1 MKVNDLEE
9 MTVKARLD
17 ARSLATIALAAAV
30 LGATAASAQPAR
42 QGPGPNTPK
51 MLVQVFRSADKV
63 AGPEAADALRD
74 RLARA
79 FPPRALHV
87 IGREDLIQF
96 LQQSGYNPNEQLGRS
111 DEAQLAKIMRADDY
125 IRGQVTKVGD
135 VYRVDAWLVLT
146 RDNSL
151 SQPLPPSE
159 GNRPDRAV
167 SDLVRSIQDARKQLD
182 NEKKCIDLARSEK
195 YAEAVKAA
203 DEGIA
208 DYPNATL
215 VRYCKLNV
223 LVRQKASQEQLLAM
237 ANEILAIDPN
247 SKNALAIAADAQK
260 AAGNID
266 EANTLMVRLLATD
279 PTNANLATQ
288 VVDGLAASGNYTVAK
303 EIVVKAVAENPGDV
317 GLVSLQ
323 FKILAAS
330 RDYKPA
336 IATGE
341 EMVQMDTSLA
351 DIGFF
356 QRLSALYAADSQPQK
371 AAEAMARGTRKF
383 PNDAGS
389 WQIYAQLLKNAGQ
402 TQQSIAA
409 AKRALAI
416 DPKISNG
423 WTQIAVAYNELD
435 QPDSA
440 LAALRQAKVAG
451 DNADQVGQFAL
462 SIGNK
467 FYRAAVAE
475 DPKKPASF
483 ERALPYLHFADS
495 TIVDADSKGNAKF
508 LIGVSSYYI
517 ASSIAQGLQASKNC
531 DEAKMAQAA
540 ATNSMIYTQAGGKT
554 APDAAGQILGA
565 IGQLSPYLDGAV
577 KTLCKATP

>member
-1 MKVNDLEE
+1 M
-9 MTVKARLD
+9 KARPDIRTL
-17 ARSLATIALAAAV
+17 
-30 LGATAASAQPAR
+30 AASAVAVALFGAVPVSAQPPRAVA
-42 QGPGPNTPK
+42 GPNTPK

-74 RLARA
+74 RLTRA

-135 VYRVDAWLVLT
+135 NYRVDAWLVLT

-151 SQPLPPSE
+151 TQPLPMSE
-159 GNRPDRAV
+159 GTRPDRAV
-167 SDLVRSIQDARKQLD
+167 IGLVKSIQDARKQLD
-182 NEKKCIDLARSEK
+182 NEKQCIDFARNGK
-195 YAEAVKAA
+195 LDEAVKVA

-208 DYPNATL
+208 DYPTATL

-223 LVRQKASQEQLLAM
+223 LVRRKASNKDLIAM
-237 ANEILAIDPN
+237 ADEILTIDPN
-247 SKNALAIAADAQK
+247 AKAALAVAADAQQQE
-260 AAGNID
+260 GNT
-266 EANTLMVRLLATD
+266 EAANTLLVRLLATD
-279 PTNANLATQ
+279 PTNASLATR
-288 VVDGLAASGNYTVAK
+288 VVDALAASKNWTVAK
-303 EIVVKAVAENPGDV
+303 EIVTQAVAENPGDV

-323 FKILAAS
+323 YRILAAS
-330 RDYKPA
+330 GDYKPA

-356 QRLSALYAADSQPQK
+356 TRLVSLYAADSQPQK
-371 AAEAMARGTRKF
+371 AAEAAARGTRKF
-383 PNDAGS
+383 PNDAGL
-389 WQIYAQLLKNAGQ
+389 WQFYAQTLKNSGQ
-402 TQQSIAA
+402 LQQSVAA
-409 AKRALAI
+409 AKRALEI
-416 DPKISNG
+416 NPKIANG
-423 WTQIAVAYNELD
+423 WTQIAVAYNELN

-440 LAALRQAKVAG
+440 LLALRSAAAAG
-451 DNADQVGQFAL
+451 DDPNTVGGFAL

-467 FYRAAVAE
+467 LYQAAAKEEPKRAA
-475 DPKKPASF
+475 SF
-483 ERALPYLHFADS
+483 GTALPYLHFADS
-495 TIVDADSKGNAKF
+495 TVTDAGTKGNAKF

-531 DEAKMAQAA
+531 EEAKASQAA
-540 ATNSMIYTQAGGKT
+540 AINATIYTQAGGRT

-565 IGQLSPYLDGAV
+565 MASLTPYIDQSV
-577 KTLCKATP
+577 KTLCKTQ

>member
-1 MKVNDLEE
+1 
-9 MTVKARLD
+9 VKARLHT
-17 ARSLATIALAAAV
+17 RSLATVAVAAV
-30 LGATAASAQPAR
+30 ALGVIPAGAQPPR
-42 QGPGPNTPK
+42 LQPGPNTPK

-74 RLARA
+74 RLTRA

-96 LQQSGYNPNEQLGRS
+96 LQQSGYDPTMQLSRS

-125 IRGQVTKVGD
+125 IRGQVAKVGD

-151 SQPLPPSE
+151 SQPLPPAE
-159 GNRPDRAV
+159 GSSPSRAV
-167 SDLVRSIQDARKQLD
+167 QGLVKSIQDARKQLD
-182 NEKKCIDLARSEK
+182 NEKKCIDFARVDK

-223 LVRQKASQEQLLAM
+223 LVRQKASNKDLIAM
-237 ANEILAIDPN
+237 ADEILAIDAN
-247 SKNALAIAADAQK
+247 AKAALAIAADAQQ
-260 AAGNID
+260 AEGNV
-266 EANTLMVRLLATD
+266 EAANTLLVRLLATD
-279 PTNANLATQ
+279 PTNASLATR
-288 VVDGLAASGNYTVAK
+288 VVDALAASRNWAVAK
-303 EIVVKAVAENPGDV
+303 EIVTKAVIENPGDV

-330 RDYKPA
+330 GDFRPA

-351 DIGFF
+351 DVAFF

-371 AAEAMARGTRKF
+371 AAEAAARGTRKF
-383 PNDAGS
+383 PNDANL
-389 WQIYAQLLKNAGQ
+389 WQFYAQTLKNSGQ

-409 AKRALAI
+409 AKRALEI
-416 DPKISNG
+416 DPKIPSG
-423 WTQIAVAYNELD
+423 WTQIAVAYNELNE
-435 QPDSA
+435 PDSA
-440 LAALRQAKVAG
+440 LIALRMAKAAG
-451 DNADQVGQFAL
+451 DNADQVGTFAL

-467 FYRAAVAE
+467 LYQAAAKE
-475 DPKKPASF
+475 DPKVAASF
-483 ERALPYLHFADS
+483 QKALPYLHFADS
-495 TIVDADSKGNAKF
+495 TITDAASQGNAKF

-517 ASSIAQGLQASKNC
+517 ASSLAQGLQASRSC
-531 DEAKMAQAA
+531 EDAMRAQGAA
-540 ATNSMIYTQAGGKT
+540 VNATIYTQAGGRT
-554 APDAAGQILGA
+554 APDAAGQILTA
-565 IGQLSPYLDGAV
+565 MGQLTPYIDQSV
-577 KTLCKATP
+577 KTLCKSQ

>member
-1 MKVNDLEE
+1 

-17 ARSLATIALAAAV
+17 ARFLATFALAAAV
-30 LGATAASAQPAR
+30 FGASPAGAQPAR

-79 FPPRALHV
+79 FPPRALHI

-260 AAGNID
+260 AAGNIE

-389 WQIYAQLLKNAGQ
+389 WQIYAQTLKNAGQ

-416 DPKISNG
+416 DPKIANG

-440 LAALRQAKVAG
+440 LVALREASAAG
-451 DNADQVGQFAL
+451 DDKNTVGSFAL
-462 SIGNK
+462 SIGNR

-495 TIVDADSKGNAKF
+495 TIVDADAKGNAKF

>member
-1 MKVNDLEE
+1 M
-9 MTVKARLD
+9 KARLD
-17 ARSLATIALAAAV
+17 ARSLATFALAAAV
-30 LGATAASAQPAR
+30 FGASPAGAQPAR

-79 FPPRALHV
+79 FPPRALHI

-260 AAGNID
+260 AAGNIE

-288 VVDGLAASGNYTVAK
+288 VVDGLAASRNYTVAK

-330 RDYKPA
+330 GDYKPA

-389 WQIYAQLLKNAGQ
+389 WQIYAQTLKNAGQ

-416 DPKISNG
+416 DPKIANG

-440 LAALRQAKVAG
+440 LVALREASAAG
-451 DNADQVGQFAL
+451 DDKNTVGSFAL
-462 SIGNK
+462 SIGNR

-495 TIVDADSKGNAKF
+495 TIVDADAKGNAKF

>member
-1 MKVNDLEE
+1 M
-9 MTVKARLD
+9 KARLD
-17 ARSLATIALAAAV
+17 ARFLATFALAAAV
-30 LGATAASAQPAR
+30 FGASPAGAQPAR

-79 FPPRALHV
+79 FPPRALHI

-260 AAGNID
+260 AAGNIE

-389 WQIYAQLLKNAGQ
+389 WQIYAQTLKNAGQ

-416 DPKISNG
+416 DPKIANG

-440 LAALRQAKVAG
+440 LVALREASAAG
-451 DNADQVGQFAL
+451 DDKNTVGSFAL
-462 SIGNK
+462 SIGNR

-495 TIVDADSKGNAKF
+495 TIVDADAKGNAKF

>member
-1 MKVNDLEE
+1 

-17 ARSLATIALAAAV
+17 ARSLATFALAAAV
-30 LGATAASAQPAR
+30 FGASPAGAQPAR

-79 FPPRALHV
+79 FPPRALHI

-260 AAGNID
+260 AAGNIE

-389 WQIYAQLLKNAGQ
+389 WQIYAQTLKNAGQ

-416 DPKISNG
+416 DPKIANG

-440 LAALRQAKVAG
+440 LVALREASAAG
-451 DNADQVGQFAL
+451 DDKNTVGSFAL
-462 SIGNK
+462 SIGNR

-495 TIVDADSKGNAKF
+495 TIVDADAKGNAKF

>member
-1 MKVNDLEE
+1 M
-9 MTVKARLD
+9 KARLD

-79 FPPRALHV
+79 FPPRALHI

-125 IRGQVTKVGD
+125 IRGQVTKVGE

-182 NEKKCIDLARSEK
+182 NEKKCIDHARNEK
-195 YAEAVKAA
+195 YADAVKAA

-279 PTNANLATQ
+279 PTNASLATQ
-288 VVDGLAASGNYTVAK
+288 VVDGLAASRNYTVAK

-330 RDYKPA
+330 GDYKPA

-383 PNDAGS
+383 PNDASS
-389 WQIYAQLLKNAGQ
+389 WQIYAQTLKNAGQ

-416 DPKISNG
+416 DPKIANG

-440 LAALRQAKVAG
+440 LVALRQAAAAG
-451 DNADQVGQFAL
+451 DDKNTVGTFAL

-483 ERALPYLHFADS
+483 ELALPYLHFADS
-495 TIVDADSKGNAKF
+495 TIIDADSKGNAKF

-531 DEAKMAQAA
+531 DEAKMAQTA

>member
-1 MKVNDLEE
+1 M
-9 MTVKARLD
+9 KARLD

-260 AAGNID
+260 AAGNIE

-288 VVDGLAASGNYTVAK
+288 VVDGLAASRNYTVAK

-330 RDYKPA
+330 GDYKPA

-440 LAALRQAKVAG
+440 LVALRQAKVAG